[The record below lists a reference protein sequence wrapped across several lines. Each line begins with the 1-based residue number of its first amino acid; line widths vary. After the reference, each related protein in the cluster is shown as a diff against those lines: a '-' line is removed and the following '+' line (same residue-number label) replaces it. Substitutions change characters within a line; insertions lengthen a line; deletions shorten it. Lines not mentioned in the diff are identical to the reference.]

1 MHNKRKRNF
10 NLVMTLIFIVL
21 FCTIFMFPFY
31 IKYVDKQKNDTF
43 NDQKLLIIENFDI
56 EYGDNYDGKYVIMK
70 VGDVYRPAY
79 SFEPIEISEFQ
90 KLMTY
95 TNSNS
100 DSLKID
106 HSGTF
111 TALKVG
117 VANVTV
123 TSVKNP
129 ELKREMSVKIVAQNN
144 NLNFTYDILAK
155 KQVYGIGQIVKLDY
169 VAVGMIS
176 LGGFNWSS
184 SNPAVATVEDGYV
197 KALSMGKTTIT
208 ITSKYDDT
216 YSKSVDVE
224 VKGYYNVSKVEKI
237 EFEDI
242 VKVDIVNYNIEKFI
256 KYGACIGNKVTVTA
270 NSDQDEA
277 NVIYYE
283 FSDNDMIKRISSTSN
298 SITFECLKTGRITL
312 RAISSYFSDKYEELT
327 FDVLNFDPMGSFEL
341 ASPSN
346 SRFVENGNEKFV
358 ELEYGKLL
366 PVIIESDNKIV
377 PCEDLIIESS
387 NTSSVIVVKNYI
399 KAVGNGTS
407 VITIKNKY
415 DDSYSLSFTAKVV
428 TNSEN
433 KFSMVELLQA
443 INIKKNGKL
452 QSIVDYDYNIVSP
465 SDIIEFDLSIYP
477 IYATNKFINVISV
490 TNEKISNVEVDEKNH
505 ITISF
510 NELGRTSLIIE
521 CIENPNLSLQYD
533 FEVVNN
539 DEVKYTINPSKLLER
554 GQTGNCNVVLENGL
568 KGVEVTYTSS
578 DPSIVSVGHAG
589 ELVGLGYGTATISIH
604 ATDGVTSFDESF
616 EVECVK
622 EHSLYDALKAFKSV
636 VKMNGTEINLNE
648 KLMYIG
654 DSFTIDVSFTPS
666 NHPFGKYHEVKI
678 EKPEILSVDKNNNKY
693 TFKCLKS
700 GTTKVTVY
708 PYANPDF
715 SVEYTVTIANIMPKF
730 MFVSVPDKVMYVE
743 DRYQFG
749 YLIDWRATYSNVD
762 IIIGDDSIVGIEDD
776 YLVIKKA
783 GKTYVS
789 FIIDDND
796 DNTVSYVQTLNIEAF
811 DHSTGVKL
819 ERYGYGNF
827 IVRIISQV
835 ICALIIGILAI
846 VIASRKPLKLNSVLN
861 YVVVICGIL
870 CLLILCSVL
879 RMSIKPLGYEKYDM
893 LTNIISYVAGLFIG
907 FVIYLLRN
915 RKEKSENA

>member
-1 MHNKRKRNF
+1 MMKKNF
-10 NLVMTLIFIVL
+10 VQGIVLIFL
-21 FCTIFMFPFY
+21 FLLILLFSF
-31 IKYVDKQKNDTF
+31 TF
-43 NDQKLLIIENFDI
+43 NSWKILIGSTNDYDISNINIEEITLEKDEKI
-56 EYGDNYDGKYVIMK
+56 KDNTICLK
-70 VGDVYRPAY
+70 VGEVFKPKLNFYPAN
-79 SFEPIEISEFQ
+79 ISEFQ
-90 KLMTY
+90 KKVIWTNLDSKIAEVNYFGEIKALNEGET
-95 TNSNS
+95 TISATSIRNSNIQIN
-100 DSLKID
+100 LHII
-106 HSGTF
+106 
-111 TALKVG
+111 V
-117 VANVTV
+117 VAQEN
-123 TSVKNP
+123 
-129 ELKREMSVKIVAQNN
+129 ELK
-144 NLNFTYDILAK
+144 NLTNIHK
-155 KQVYGIGQIVKLDY
+155 MGIGQIVKLDY
-169 VAVGMIS
+169 IAVGMIS

-184 SNPAVATVEDGYV
+184 SNHAVATVEDGYV

-216 YSKSVDVE
+216 YSKSVDIE

-237 EFEDI
+237 KFEDI

-283 FSDNDMIKRISSTSN
+283 FSDNDMIKHISSTSN

-346 SRFVENGNEKFV
+346 SQFVENGNEKFV

-366 PVIIESDNKIV
+366 PIIIESDNKIV
-377 PCEDLIIESS
+377 PYEDLIIESS
-387 NTSSVIVVKNYI
+387 NTSSAIVVKNYV

-415 DDSYSLSFTAKVV
+415 DDSYSLSFTAKVEV
-428 TNSEN
+428 NTEN
-433 KFSMVELLQA
+433 KFSKVELLQA

-490 TNEKISNVEVDEKNH
+490 TNEKISNVEIDENNH

-521 CIENPNLSLQYD
+521 CIENHNLSLQYD

-554 GQTGNCNVVLENGL
+554 GQTGNCNVVLGNGL

-622 EHSLYDALKAFKSV
+622 EHSLYDALNTFKTN
-636 VKMNGTEINLNE
+636 VKMNDEEINLNE

-715 SVEYTVTIANIMPKF
+715 SVEYTVVIANIMPKF

-762 IIIGDDSIVGIEDD
+762 IIIGDDSMVSVEDD

-811 DHSTGVKL
+811 DHSTGVRL

-835 ICALIIGILAI
+835 ICALIIGILAF
-846 VIASRKPLKLNSVLN
+846 VIANKKPLKLTSVLN

-870 CLLILCSVL
+870 VLLVLCNVL

-893 LTNIISYVAGLFIG
+893 ITNIISYVAGLFIG
-907 FVIYLLRN
+907 FVIYLLRS
-915 RKEKSENA
+915 RKEKGKNA